1 MIIERNNCT
10 AKYFKEIEQG
20 EVFKYESE
28 LYLKTDELMVTYSE
42 EEYNC
47 VRLKDGEMCERSYN
61 DIVYEVKCHL
71 VID

>member
-10 AKYFKEIEQG
+10 AKYFKEIKQG

-28 LYLKTDELMVTYSE
+28 LYLKTNEINYA
-42 EEYNC
+42 EEYNNC
-47 VRLKDGEMCERSYN
+47 VRLKDGEMYFRFDN

-71 VID
+71 VIH